1 MEGGDDLISLSVCPC
16 IRVRQSLGG
25 KLFQDNCSN
34 SDIDKK
40 KASHR
45 AKHGD
50 RVQLFLANIV
60 VGLIESCRRCS
71 ILQLL

>member
-16 IRVRQSLGG
+16 IRVRQSLGVSSF
-25 KLFQDNCSN
+25 KTTVVIVIST
-34 SDIDKK
+34 K